1 MSNNFKADKMC
12 FSNEASQKDKPTTT
26 ATNDDDDDDDNNN
39 NNNNTVKLLFSCN
52 QQRS

>member
-1 MSNNFKADKMC
+1 MSNKFNADKMC
-12 FSNEASQKDKPTTT
+12 FSNEAFQKDKPTTT

-39 NNNNTVKLLFSCN
+39 NTVKLLFSCI